1 MQESSGSSDEA
12 DGQAG
17 HAFNPNAPHPY
28 QLALGILCVQ
38 KVFANDECWGG
49 GGGGG
54 GGYHQ

>member
-38 KVFANDECWGG
+38 KVFANDECWW
-49 GGGGG
+49 GG